1 MVGASFG
8 HPRIVNRLLDLQI
21 SAISQVA
28 DVNYGHQDL
37 RVVTEIQLDLTE
49 SGCSSCSR

>member
-1 MVGASFG
+1 
-8 HPRIVNRLLDLQI
+8 
-21 SAISQVA
+21 
-28 DVNYGHQDL
+28 VNYGHQDL